1 MKIALA
7 QIDPTVGDIPGNC
20 DKIVEFHARA
30 SKLGADL
37 VVFSELAVSGY
48 PPLDLINRQGF
59 VETCYSALQDLARKL
74 AATPALVGC
83 VVPNPSEDGRSVFN
97 AAALLEGGQV
107 KSTHFK
113 SRLPSYDVFDED
125 RYFEPAKKWEPADI
139 CGLRVGVTI
148 CEDIWQGPDQDRLRY
163 SVDPVERLKER
174 GIDLLINLSASP
186 FCAGKGKVREELL
199 RKLAGQ
205 LGVPVVLVNQ
215 VGGNDSLLFDGRS
228 LAMNTDGRL
237 LARAEAFSEDLVMV
251 DLEQGQGDMRP
262 APPEGSAE
270 LFRAIVMGIRDYL
283 DKCGFGKVVLGLS
296 GGIDSAVT
304 AVLAAEAV
312 GPDRVLVL
320 AMPSGYSSLHSR
332 TDAEILAK
340 NLGLSFTT
348 MPINE
353 ILSSYRDSLNREFGD
368 IAATL
373 TEENL
378 QARIRGALIMAF
390 ANQTG
395 ALALATGNKSE
406 LATGYC
412 TLYGDMVGGLA
423 PIGDLLKG
431 QVYELANF
439 INREEEIIPRR
450 TIERPPSAELRPDQT
465 DQDSLPPYEQ
475 LDSILELL
483 ITENLDMDSIV
494 KRGYPSEVVQEVMRM
509 VEMSEFKR
517 RQAALVLRVTHKAFG
532 EGRRI
537 PIARGIRRGR

>member
-20 DKIVEFHARA
+20 EKIIGFHSRA
-30 SKLGADL
+30 AKLGADL
-37 VVFSELAVSGY
+37 VVFPELAVSGY

-59 VETCYSALQDLARKL
+59 VETCLSALNDLARKL
-74 AATPALVGC
+74 TATPALVGC
-83 VVPNPSEDGRSVFN
+83 VVPNPSGQGRLAFN
-97 AAALLEGGQV
+97 AAALLKDGRV

-125 RYFEPAKKWEPADI
+125 RYFEPAKKWEPIDI
-139 CGLRVGVTI
+139 CGRRVGVTI
-148 CEDIWQGPDQDRLRY
+148 CEDIWQGPDQDRQRY
-163 SVDPVERLKER
+163 SVDPSEQLKKQ

-186 FCAGKGKVREELL
+186 FCAGKGKVREELI
-199 RKLAGQ
+199 RTLAGR

-228 LAMNTDGRL
+228 LAMKADGRL
-237 LARAEAFSEDLVMV
+237 LARAEAFAEDLVMF
-251 DLEQGQGDMRP
+251 DLDQGQGDMRP

-283 DKCGFGKVVLGLS
+283 DKCGFSKVVLGLS

-304 AVLAAEAV
+304 AVLAAEAA
-312 GPDRVLVL
+312 GSDRVQVL
-320 AMPSGYSSLHSR
+320 AMPSEYSSLHSR

-340 NLGLSFTT
+340 NLGLGFTT
-348 MPINE
+348 KPIDKVLN
-353 ILSSYRDSLNREFGD
+353 SYRDLLRLEFGD

-390 ANQTG
+390 ANHTG

-431 QVYELANF
+431 QVYELASF

-450 TIERPPSAELRPDQT
+450 TIERPASAELRPDQT

-475 LDSILELL
+475 LDPILELL
-483 ITENLDMDSIV
+483 ISEGLGMDSIV
-494 KRGYPSEVVQEVMRM
+494 KRGYPAEVVQEVFRM

-517 RQAALVLRVTHKAFG
+517 RQSALVLRVTHKAFG